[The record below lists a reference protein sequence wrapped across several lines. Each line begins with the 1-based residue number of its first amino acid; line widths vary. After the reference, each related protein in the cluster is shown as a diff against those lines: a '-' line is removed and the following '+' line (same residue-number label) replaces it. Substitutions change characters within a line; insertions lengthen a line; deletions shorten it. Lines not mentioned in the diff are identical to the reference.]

1 VRHNTTSSKATN
13 ALALPTRAPNFARL
27 AAATALL
34 SLGALGASLLGCD
47 KDKGGGAPSSAAGE
61 EAGAGAAAATKKTTI
76 AVIPKGTTHEFW
88 KSVHAGA
95 VKASKEEKVDI
106 VWKGPLKE
114 DDLKGQIDVVESF
127 TSQKVSAITVAPL
140 SDKALVNS
148 VTQAT
153 AAKIPVVVFDSD
165 LASDQQVSF
174 VATDNLAAGK
184 IAGENMVKLLSG
196 KGKVIVLRYQEG
208 SASTAKR
215 EQGFLDAVKEA
226 KGIEVVSDNR
236 YAGATTE
243 TAYAASENLL
253 AAQKASAGGI
263 QGIFTPNESSTF
275 GMLLALKKAGLAGK
289 IKFVGFDG
297 SDKLLAGL
305 KDGHIDGL
313 VLQNPFRMGYLTI
326 KTVAKHLRGEPIE
339 KRIDT
344 GASFITQANLDSPE
358 MQEVIHPDLKTWLG
372 E

>member
-1 VRHNTTSSKATN
+1 MRHSLGTRFVRFT
-13 ALALPTRAPNFARL
+13 
-27 AAATALL
+27 AAMALL
-34 SLGALGASLLGCD
+34 SFGALSGASLVGCD
-47 KDKGGGAPSSAAGE
+47 KDKGGASGGGATPATSGEGTTSAAS
-61 EAGAGAAAATKKTTI
+61 TKKTTI

-127 TSQKVSAITVAPL
+127 TSQKVSAITLAPL

-153 AAKIPVVVFDSD
+153 AAKVPVLVFDSD

-184 IAGENMVKLLSG
+184 IAGQNMVKLLNG

-215 EQGFLDAVKEA
+215 EQGFIEAIKEA
-226 KGIEVVSDNR
+226 KDIEIVSDNR

-243 TAYAASENLL
+243 SAFSASENLL
-253 AAQKASAGGI
+253 GAQKAAAGAI

-275 GMLLALKKAGLAGK
+275 GMLLALRKANLAGK

-297 SDKLLAGL
+297 SEKLLAGL

-313 VLQNPFRMGYLTI
+313 LLQNPFRMGYLSI
-326 KTVAKHLRGEPIE
+326 KTMAKHLRGEPIE
-339 KRIDT
+339 KRVDT
-344 GASFITQANLDSPE
+344 GAVFITKANMDSPDT
-358 MQEVIHPDLKTWLG
+358 QEVVHPDLKTWLG

>member
-1 VRHNTTSSKATN
+1 MRHMLGTTFVRFT
-13 ALALPTRAPNFARL
+13 
-27 AAATALL
+27 AAMALL
-34 SLGALGASLLGCD
+34 SFGALSGASLVGCD
-47 KDKGGGAPSSAAGE
+47 KDKGGGGGGAAPAASGEGTTSSAS
-61 EAGAGAAAATKKTTI
+61 TKKTTI
-76 AVIPKGTTHEFW
+76 AMIPKGTTHEFW

-95 VKASKEEKVDI
+95 VKASKEEKVDVI
-106 VWKGPLKE
+106 WKGPLKE

-127 TSQKVSAITVAPL
+127 TSQKVSGITVAPL

-153 AAKIPVVVFDSD
+153 AAKVPVLVFDSD

-184 IAGENMVKLLSG
+184 IAGENMVKLLGG

-215 EQGFLDAVKEA
+215 EQGFIDAIKQE
-226 KGIEVVSDNR
+226 KGIEIVSDNR

-243 TAYAASENLL
+243 SAFAASENLL
-253 AAQKASAGGI
+253 GAQKAAAGAI

-275 GMLLALKKAGLAGK
+275 GMLLALRKANLAGK

-297 SDKLLAGL
+297 SEKLLAGL

-313 VLQNPFRMGYLTI
+313 LLQNPFRMGYLSI
-326 KTVAKHLRGEPIE
+326 KTMAKHLRGEPIE
-339 KRIDT
+339 KRVDT
-344 GASFITQANLDSPE
+344 GAVFITKANMDAPDT
-358 MQEVIHPDLKTWLG
+358 QEVVRPDLKTWLG

>member
-1 VRHNTTSSKATN
+1 MRQRQKLGTKFVRLT
-13 ALALPTRAPNFARL
+13 
-27 AAATALL
+27 AAMALL
-34 SLGALGASLLGCD
+34 PLGVFAALGASAC
-47 KDKGGGAPSSAAGE
+47 DKGGSNGGASGGSNASEKEGTA
-61 EAGAGAAAATKKTTI
+61 AAAATKKTTI

-127 TSQKVSAITVAPL
+127 TSQKVSGITVAPL

-153 AAKIPVVVFDSD
+153 AAKVPVLVFDSD
-165 LASDQQVSF
+165 LASDQQISF

-184 IAGENMVKLLSG
+184 IAGENMVKLLNG
-196 KGKVIVLRYQEG
+196 KGKIIVLRYQEG

-215 EQGFLDAVKEA
+215 EQGFLEAVKEA
-226 KGIEVVSDNR
+226 KGIEVVSENR

-243 TAYAASENLL
+243 SAFSASENLL
-253 AAQKASAGGI
+253 AAQKAAAGNI

-275 GMLLALKKAGLAGK
+275 GMLLALRKANLAGK

-313 VLQNPFRMGYLTI
+313 LLQNPFRMGYLSI
-326 KTVAKHLRGEPIE
+326 KTMAKHLRGEPIE
-339 KRIDT
+339 KRVDT
-344 GASFITQANLDSPE
+344 GAAFITKANMDSPD
-358 MQEVIHPDLKTWLG
+358 MQEVVHPDLKTWLQ